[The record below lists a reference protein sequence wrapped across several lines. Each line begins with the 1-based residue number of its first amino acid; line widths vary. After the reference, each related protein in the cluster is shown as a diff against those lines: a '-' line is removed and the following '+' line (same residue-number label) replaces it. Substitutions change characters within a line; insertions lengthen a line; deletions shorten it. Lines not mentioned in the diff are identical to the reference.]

1 MKKLEQLTEGIIYV
15 GVHDRITDLFEGQ
28 YKIPHGM
35 SYNSYAVIDE
45 KIAVMDTVDRNF
57 THEWLDNL
65 AEALGGRQPDYLVV
79 QHMEPDHSANIRSFA
94 DTYKSAKIVG
104 NAKTFAMI
112 KQFFGDDFADR
123 RVVVSDGDRLEL
135 GSRVLNFVFAPM
147 VHWPEV
153 MFSYESTTKTLF
165 SADAFGR
172 FGTADADI
180 EWLGEARRYYFGIVG
195 KYGAQVQSVLKKA
208 GGLDIA
214 RILPLHGPALCED
227 IAKYVAIYDTW
238 SSYAAES
245 DGIVIAYTSVYGNT
259 AKAVEMIAER
269 LKKNGCP
276 AVVIHDLARCDT
288 AQAVSDAFR
297 YGKLVLASTTYNAGV
312 FPFMREFVEHL
323 TERGFKNR
331 TVGIIENGSWAPMAA
346 KTIKA
351 LFEGAKGIEFCT
363 NTVHIKSALDETSTA
378 ELNALADEL
387 CRDYSAMSENSA
399 ADKNDMSALF
409 RIGYGLYVVT
419 CNDGKRDNGLIVNTV
434 SQVADQPKLISVC
447 INKQNYS
454 YHVIKNTGKM
464 NVNCLS
470 TEAPFTLFKRF
481 GFQSGRGADK
491 FEGIEKAYTENGLA
505 FLTRYVNAVMSLEV
519 KEYVDLGSHGMFI
532 CTVTGARVI
541 SDRET
546 MTYNYYQANVKPKP
560 DTDRKKGWVCKIC
573 GYVHESEELP
583 EDFVCPLCK
592 HGAADFEKLG

>member
-35 SYNSYAVIDE
+35 SYNSYAIIDE

-276 AVVIHDLARCDT
+276 AVVIHDLARCDM

>member
-35 SYNSYAVIDE
+35 SYNSYAIIDE

-79 QHMEPDHSANIRSFA
+79 QHMEPDHSANIRNFA
-94 DTYKSAKIVG
+94 NTYKSAKIVG

-259 AKAVEMIAER
+259 AKAVETIAER

-276 AVVIHDLARCDT
+276 AVVIHDLARCDMS
-288 AQAVSDAFR
+288 QAVSDAFR

-351 LFEGAKGIEFCT
+351 LLEGAKGIEFCT

-387 CRDYSAMSENSA
+387 CRDYSAMSEKSD

-434 SQVADQPKLISVC
+434 SQVADQPRLISVC

-470 TEAPFTLFKRF
+470 TDAPFTLFKRF

-505 FLTRYVNAVMSLEV
+505 FLTKYVNAVMSLEV

-532 CTVTGARVI
+532 CAVTGARVI

-560 DTDRKKGWVCKIC
+560 ETDRKKGWVCKIC